1 MNRIRQKQPGCHSRL
16 LVLLVAVTFTPLAL
30 PGQALL
36 NAGQHKLFLS
46 CTGQRHGPVVIF
58 EAGQGRSSEDWSKVQ
73 PEAAKITESCSY
85 DRVGLGRSAP
95 ASPVAGA
102 PAETTDEQ
110 VKDLY
115 QLLHSASV
123 RPPYIMVGHS
133 FGGILVRR
141 FATKYPGEIVGMVLL
156 DSAHEEQI
164 WRFLDIDPNSL
175 QGISLKPD
183 DLRREGFLPPR
194 ERLSWHADIPLIA
207 LQHGRSLP
215 MEGPAKQHQAEF
227 ESAMQS
233 MQKDLVARSRYGEL
247 RTAEHSGHFIQLEQ
261 PDVVVQA
268 IEDVWNRSFTPK
280 ASAVRK

>member
-1 MNRIRQKQPGCHSRL
+1 LGQS
-16 LVLLVAVTFTPLAL
+16 ALA
-30 PGQALL
+30 A
-36 NAGQHKLFLS
+36 
-46 CTGQRHGPVVIF
+46 
-58 EAGQGRSSEDWSKVQ
+58 
-73 PEAAKITESCSY
+73 
-85 DRVGLGRSAP
+85 
-95 ASPVAGA
+95 PVAST
-102 PAETTDEQ
+102 PAETTDEH

-115 QLLHSASV
+115 QLLQSASV

-141 FATKYPGEIVGMVLL
+141 FATKYPGKIVGMVLL

-164 WRFLDIDPNSL
+164 WRFLDIDPNSV

-183 DLRREGFLPPR
+183 DLRRAGFLPPR

-207 LQHGRSLP
+207 LQHGRSSP

-247 RTAEHSGHFIQLEQ
+247 RTADWFRRRQIASGW
-261 PDVVVQA
+261 PMTWA
-268 IEDVWNRSFTPK
+268 PSRTTT
-280 ASAVRK
+280 